1 MLSNM
6 TDKLFQ
12 KLQFLHN
19 VGILTQAHFATQP
32 VLQVHFHLKAT
43 KAVAMI
49 TSLHTLSLNK

>member
-49 TSLHTLSLNK
+49 